1 MHFHNKVQH
10 ILAHY
15 ISVHN
20 CRKYVCILS
29 VHGFMGE
36 VPVVK
41 MNVFVFQYRF
51 YFSGFLTYA
60 NGVECVQCK

>member
-1 MHFHNKVQH
+1 
-10 ILAHY
+10 
-15 ISVHN
+15 
-20 CRKYVCILS
+20 
-29 VHGFMGE
+29 MGE

-41 MNVFVFQYRF
+41 MNVFVFQYCF